1 MFCAE
6 GNSQLSVIVDATFG
20 QQAAGYITGN
30 YATTSLNFD
39 KISTLTE
46 YNGKTEY
53 QRCLSFHISLPSF
66 KLSMFDFLH
75 RI

>member
-6 GNSQLSVIVDATFG
+6 GNSQLSVIADATFG

-30 YATTSLNFD
+30 YGTASLNFD

-53 QRCLSFHISLPSF
+53 QRKYVSVISYPITILQT
-66 KLSMFDFLH
+66 
-75 RI
+75 IYV